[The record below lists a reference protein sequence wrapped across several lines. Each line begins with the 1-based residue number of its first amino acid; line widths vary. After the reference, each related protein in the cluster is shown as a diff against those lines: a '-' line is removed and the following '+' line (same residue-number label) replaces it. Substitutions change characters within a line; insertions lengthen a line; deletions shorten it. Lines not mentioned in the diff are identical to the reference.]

1 VLAGIAQVGPYPFV
15 LAGANY
21 ARQHGKR
28 GVPAQIISGLVL
40 LEGPYPIT
48 ASSDYM
54 STETN
59 NMMSRDLL
67 PHVIRLRYIQP
78 HPIILCNVEGLQT
91 ELFIK

>member
-1 VLAGIAQVGPYPFV
+1 VLASIAQVGPYPFV

-59 NMMSRDLL
+59 NMM
-67 PHVIRLRYIQP
+67 
-78 HPIILCNVEGLQT
+78 
-91 ELFIK
+91 